1 MIHMTENLAHSGGFF
16 PFFVYMHTLHPNS
29 EVRKMSWKKKNT
41 WKLFPGISPR
51 NEWWIEPRN
60 SFKSHFLC
68 SCEVMRFL
76 RATLWALE
84 WMKMAQNTLQVYH
97 WFKVIDGWSCLIVL
111 YCRTIHHSKQTL
123 YSIVQYIV
131 TCGQRVEDLFFSQR
145 AVGGRVGEKRTR
157 CLLLQNYK
165 ILVC

>member
-1 MIHMTENLAHSGGFF
+1 MTENLAHSGGFSF
-16 PFFVYMHTLHPNS
+16 PFLSICIPFIQTLRW
-29 EVRKMSWKKKNT
+29 ERWVERKNT

-97 WFKVIDGWSCLIVL
+97 WFKVIDGWSCPIVL

-131 TCGQRVEDLFFSQR
+131 TCGQRVEDLCFSQR